1 MVTNSP
7 SPVRLSAEP
16 LEELGQERA
25 GFDGPDALAHV
36 GAMVQSGILRDVVQ
50 GPSGPRFGIGG
61 SVNETPETGRHR
73 RPGAHRARF
82 QGDEKRVA
90 CESPFAG
97 RSCRRRHDQHLG
109 VGGGIGELFAAIVIG
124 RHHLAVPVDQHS
136 SNRDLALIEGQPGLV
151 EGESHPA
158 LVVISS
164 EWSRGHERVDYG
176 NPKCG
181 RDRLWAAVSV
191 GPDREVRSR
200 LLEGSHS
207 PV

>member
-1 MVTNSP
+1 MVTNAP
-7 SPVRLSAEP
+7 SPVRLSAKP
-16 LEELGQERA
+16 LEELGQKRA
-25 GFDGPDALAHV
+25 GLDSPDAVAHL

-50 GPSGPRFGIGG
+50 RPSGPCLGIGG
-61 SVNETPETGRHR
+61 PVHETSETGRHR
-73 RPGAHRARF
+73 RPGAHRAWF

-90 CESPFAG
+90 GESPVAG
-97 RSCRRRHDQHLG
+97 RSGRRRHDQHLG
-109 VGGGIGELFAAIVIG
+109 VGGGVGQLFAAVVIR
-124 RHHLAVPVDQHS
+124 RHQVAVPIDQHS
-136 SNRDLALIEGQPGLV
+136 SNRNLALIEGQPGLI
-151 EGESHPA
+151 ESESHPV
-158 LVVISS
+158 LVVILS

-191 GPDREVRSR
+191 GSDREIRSR